1 MKPDKRKTLFAVSA
15 LVLSFL
21 LSIGTLEIVL
31 RVLHSDEIRKLQFAR
46 RFGLGEIRNIEQ
58 DPRLGWRTR
67 PGSILQGQSRDCVG
81 EIANYRNAID
91 SAGFRFR
98 ADPNRPPD
106 LLMLGDSMLQADGVD
121 DSETFPALLARQ
133 SGLNIWAYGCKG
145 YGTTQE
151 WLWLQENLARIKP
164 RMVLLLFCP
173 NDFINNSPAWERVD
187 KANNNLRPRP
197 YLMPDGS
204 ISIIDPSPPEYN
216 LAYRLEIGR
225 TVANFLNRWQA
236 SSLSKT
242 NSADIQA
249 FLNQSK
255 SITSKALQNIQALC
269 DAQNALLFTF
279 FTHEQATPDAFE
291 TAFEELARSLKLQRI
306 AGISL
311 SIDQACRSANAP
323 VAYLDAPDGHW
334 NQTGHRLIADQLN
347 KLWLEPMRA
356 AGDKAAP

>member
-133 SGLNIWAYGCKG
+133 SGLNI
-145 YGTTQE
+145 
-151 WLWLQENLARIKP
+151 
-164 RMVLLLFCP
+164 
-173 NDFINNSPAWERVD
+173 
-187 KANNNLRPRP
+187 
-197 YLMPDGS
+197 
-204 ISIIDPSPPEYN
+204 
-216 LAYRLEIGR
+216 
-225 TVANFLNRWQA
+225 
-236 SSLSKT
+236 
-242 NSADIQA
+242 
-249 FLNQSK
+249 
-255 SITSKALQNIQALC
+255 
-269 DAQNALLFTF
+269 
-279 FTHEQATPDAFE
+279 
-291 TAFEELARSLKLQRI
+291 
-306 AGISL
+306 
-311 SIDQACRSANAP
+311 
-323 VAYLDAPDGHW
+323 
-334 NQTGHRLIADQLN
+334 
-347 KLWLEPMRA
+347 
-356 AGDKAAP
+356 